1 MKIYTYTIYQV
12 RAKEDFAF
20 MDWKRAKR
28 FNWSFT
34 PYKVEWVGIAKA
46 KDDYELLDRLFV
58 KFNINHPLGFTGHSM
73 SVSDIVKVHIKGD
86 EDKDR
91 YYYCDVRGW
100 KDITEE
106 VEGK

>member
-1 MKIYTYTIYQV
+1 
-12 RAKEDFAF
+12 
-20 MDWKRAKR
+20 
-28 FNWSFT
+28 
-34 PYKVEWVGIAKA
+34 
-46 KDDYELLDRLFV
+46 
-58 KFNINHPLGFTGHSM
+58 M

-106 VEGK
+106 MEEK